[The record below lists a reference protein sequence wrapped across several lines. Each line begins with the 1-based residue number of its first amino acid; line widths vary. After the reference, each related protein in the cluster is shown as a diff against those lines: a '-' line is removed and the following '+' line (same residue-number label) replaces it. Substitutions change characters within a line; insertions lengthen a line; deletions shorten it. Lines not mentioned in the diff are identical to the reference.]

1 MPREGVS
8 AAPQGAP
15 VAPQV
20 PSLLALPAAPPPLP
34 CQALRM
40 TSRALDAARAHAAL
54 WEALGADGSI
64 GAEALDLSR
73 NELEAL
79 PDALLAPP
87 PSRNP
92 FAGLVCLDVSRN
104 RLTELPA
111 ALATAAPAL
120 IDVRAA
126 ANHLRPAARALSPAL
141 RAALLPRLRL
151 FDLRFNP
158 KLHRGAP
165 QDDGGGASVP
175 ARAGGWLEAEL
186 REWMTRPGALLLL
199 TPPERRRGGTRTGG
213 VDGIIS
219 GACDLR
225 AQLSPLS
232 TPTLRRRLEAEFG
245 VHTDPECTGRDGVLE
260 ALLDAYERVGGRTQ
274 LRMEDAGVPL
284 PPAVARELLQALRET
299 AWGSLR
305 NEREKVSSTGGYV
318 LLRRGDG
325 SASASNAQRRALAKR
340 RRHARVWDA
349 AHAALRCAD
358 ASFAEQYDTIALTYG
373 FTGSPHIDRCVM

>member
-1 MPREGVS
+1 MICPGTSSRRCPTHSSRPLREILSPGWCAS
-8 AAPQGAP
+8 
-15 VAPQV
+15 
-20 PSLLALPAAPPPLP
+20 
-34 CQALRM
+34 
-40 TSRALDAARAHAAL
+40 TSRATASPSFPLPSPLPRLRSSTCARRR
-54 WEALGADGSI
+54 G
-64 GAEALDLSR
+64 
-73 NELEAL
+73 
-79 PDALLAPP
+79 
-87 PSRNP
+87 
-92 FAGLVCLDVSRN
+92 
-104 RLTELPA
+104 
-111 ALATAAPAL
+111 
-120 IDVRAA
+120 
-126 ANHLRPAARALSPAL
+126 HLRPAARALSPAL

-274 LRMEDAGVPL
+274 LRMEDAWRAAAAGSRARAAPGAARDRMGIAAKRAGEGV
-284 PPAVARELLQALRET
+284 VNQ
-299 AWGSLR
+299 
-305 NEREKVSSTGGYV
+305 GYV

-340 RRHARVWDA
+340 RRHARVGRRA
-349 AHAALRCAD
+349 CRASLR
-358 ASFAEQYDTIALTYG
+358 
-373 FTGSPHIDRCVM
+373 RCVLC